1 MIIIESQAKD
11 RARVQ
16 TRNLE
21 VREGVDGVWSN
32 GKAV

>member
-11 RARVQ
+11 RASVQ

-21 VREGVDGVWSN
+21 DREGGDGVWSN